1 MPPLGTATSALSDL
15 HSRLGDARVAG
26 GLDATAACN
35 PSRLRCSFHYTAVH
49 TYTNA
54 RHAPPRPSR
63 KQGLPPPPPS
73 RLCIPRRL
81 SSRPFRYP
89 GVRRQPQLRPG
100 PRARAHTCAQ
110 LHGQRIR
117 RHSYPHGA
125 CPAPAPAAHSA
136 PADLAIG
143 DTPQPHTPYR
153 PSPPPAAA

>member
-26 GLDATAACN
+26 GLEATAACN

-49 TYTNA
+49 TPTPAMPLLAHLGNRASLLLHRLVYA
-54 RHAPPRPSR
+54 FPAASPPAPSPTLASDASPNFDSAPAPEPTPALSFMGSGYGVTLILMVRA
-63 KQGLPPPPPS
+63 LP
-73 RLCIPRRL
+73 
-81 SSRPFRYP
+81 
-89 GVRRQPQLRPG
+89 
-100 PRARAHTCAQ
+100 
-110 LHGQRIR
+110 
-117 RHSYPHGA
+117 
-125 CPAPAPAAHSA
+125 PAPAAHSA